1 MPQVNIRL
9 SKEQQDFVRDLCE
22 RYRTSVS
29 QLFRGYVEYLEKGGA
44 PIGYPQNIQV
54 PPISDSDSGKDT

>member
-9 SKEQQDFVRDLCE
+9 SKEHQEFVRKLCE
-22 RYRTSVS
+22 QYRTSVS
-29 QLFRGYVEYLEKGGA
+29 QLFRGYVEYLEKGGV

-54 PPISDSDSGKDT
+54 PPVPDKDSGTDT